1 MSIKPALFVD
11 EIASLWLNEV
21 ISKLHF
27 ADKITTRFDEN
38 RDVIIVINEDK
49 FLTFKYD
56 TSTQS
61 VHLLNTLNKIPSSLA
76 KIELFKTEF
85 FLNEVVSLEFSE
97 ECLYKLYT
105 KDSEF
110 YVNIDRL
117 SRHCEDKLEKIFNLV
132 MQKASFYSR
141 ELEEAWNFLLYKIS
155 TKISGDLFWQNL

>member
-1 MSIKPALFVD
+1 MR
-11 EIASLWLNEV
+11 
-21 ISKLHF
+21 ISKFCNPHGLPHPQ
-27 ADKITTRFDEN
+27 ASSN
-38 RDVIIVINEDK
+38 AED
-49 FLTFKYD
+49 
-56 TSTQS
+56 
-61 VHLLNTLNKIPSSLA
+61 LA
-76 KIELFKTEF
+76 CLVSECLKIELFKTEF

-141 ELEEAWNFLLYKIS
+141 ELEEA
-155 TKISGDLFWQNL
+155 